1 MPPQTDYFDLTGK
14 KAMVIGAETPA
25 GGALARAYAQAGAD
39 VALCA
44 LTADEAV
51 MRARAVKRDIEAM
64 GRKATEYVMDVM
76 LGKNVQ
82 VTTRQVAKEMG
93 GLDIVASAPDL
104 FVAKPIEK
112 TTDMELA
119 RVMQVNFSSQFFIV
133 RTAAEEF
140 RRDHR
145 PGRITLVTSVLGERS
160 MIDTAAYASAHG
172 AVYNLVRAAGHELAS
187 ENITLNAISL
197 GWMDYMDDRIDR
209 SDEDGQRALRFP
221 MLRRAGRAEE
231 IGPTA
236 VWLASE
242 FGSAFITGQIIPV
255 DGGLLQHQ

>member
-1 MPPQTDYFDLTGK
+1 MPQQANYFDLTGK
-14 KAMVIGAETPA
+14 TAMVVGAEFPA
-25 GGALARAYAQAGAD
+25 GAAIARAYAEAGAD
-39 VALCA
+39 VALCS

-64 GRKATEYVMDVM
+64 GRRSAEYVMDVT

-104 FVAKPIEK
+104 FFAKPIEK

-119 RVMQVNFSSQFFIV
+119 RVMQVNFASQFFVV
-133 RTAAEEF
+133 RAAADEF

-145 PGRITLVTSVLGERS
+145 AGRITLVTSLLGERS
-160 MIDTAAYASAHG
+160 MMNTAAYAAAHA
-172 AVYNLVRAAGHELAS
+172 AVTNLVRSAAHELAAEGIS
-187 ENITLNAISL
+187 VNGISL

-209 SDEDGQRALRFP
+209 EDPNGQRALRFP
-221 MLRRAGRAEE
+221 MLRRPGRAEE

-242 FGSAFITGQIIPV
+242 SASGYLVGRIIPV
-255 DGGLLQHQ
+255 DGGLRQHQ